1 MNGDRVK
8 KIILWTIFIFLIY
21 AIFTDPHGSAD
32 VVRSI
37 WSVLRNGVRHI
48 GDFFNDILQS

>member
-21 AIFTDPHGSAD
+21 AIFTDPHHSAD
-32 VVRSI
+32 IVRSI
-37 WSVLRNGVRHI
+37 WTVLRSGFQHV
-48 GDFFNDILQS
+48 GEFFNDILRK